1 MFAGAASARR
11 GRASAT
17 NRLTSVGRALGLRG
31 LRVHGQGRLPGGL
44 GVRLGQVARQPGP
57 AQHQHEAV
65 LLDGLDEE
73 LDPGDADPAETIHER
88 GAPLGRDPAGPPV
101 GDAAG
106 RIERAEVPPRGD
118 VARPEVEV
126 DPQGLEDAAPDGVAE
141 RLVAEET
148 EVAGAAAGRDAGRD
162 VAEKAAGAP
171 PRQRVEMRDPGRLQL
186 GQARGRI
193 REAAQPVR
201 REEDDLGGA
210 GNGQAPNQIQIHRT
224 GLLRLQSLARRPA
237 AGAPARRGPPPA
249 IRRPAVAR
257 IG

>member
-17 NRLTSVGRALGLRG
+17 NRLTDVGRALGLRG
-31 LRVHGQGRLPGGL
+31 LRVHGQRRLAGGL
-44 GVRLGQVARQPGP
+44 GVRLGQAAREPGP

-65 LLDGLDEE
+65 LLDRLDEE
-73 LDPGDADPAETIHER
+73 LDPRDADPAETIHQG

-126 DPQGLEDAAPDGVAE
+126 DPQGFEDAAPHRVAE
-141 RLVAEET
+141 RLVAEEA
-148 EVAGAAAGRDAGRD
+148 EVPGAAPGCDARAD
-162 VAEKAAGAP
+162 VTEQAAGAP
-171 PRQRVEMRDPGRLQL
+171 PRQGVEMGNSGGLQL
-186 GQARGRI
+186 GQTRGRV

-201 REEDDLGGA
+201 REEDDLGGP
-210 GNGQAPNQIQIHRT
+210 GNGQAPNQIQLH
-224 GLLRLQSLARRPA
+224 
-237 AGAPARRGPPPA
+237 RRGA
-249 IRRPAVAR
+249 SCGCRV
-257 IG
+257 